1 MKRED
6 AIIPGM
12 EPRNL
17 LFSPSMLGG
26 NFSRAASEIGEI
38 AASGADY
45 VHLDVM
51 DGSFVPEI
59 TFGRKFISDLRPL
72 SDLVFDVHLMVER
85 PEEKIAAFADAG
97 AGIITVH
104 AESTV
109 HIIRTLMLIKEH
121 GCECGIAINPGTS
134 VPYIEAALPFADYI
148 TVMTVNPGWGG
159 QKFIPECLKKIEK
172 LDFLRRTEGYHYLIE
187 ADGGVSLDTIGPL
200 YKAGMDIAV
209 TGSAF
214 FRESDKAQFLDRMR
228 EKAEEWL

>member
-1 MKRED
+1 
-6 AIIPGM
+6 M

-17 LFSPSMLGG
+17 LFSPSILGG
-26 NFSRAASEIGEI
+26 NFSRAAAELGEI

-59 TFGRKFISDLRPL
+59 TFGRKFIGDLRPL
-72 SDLVFDVHLMVER
+72 SDLVFDVHLMVDR
-85 PEEKIAAFADAG
+85 
-97 AGIITVH
+97 TVH
-104 AESTV
+104 AESTN
-109 HIIRTLMLIKEH
+109 HIVRVLSLIKEL
-121 GCECGIAINPGTS
+121 GCECGIALNPGTS
-134 VPYIEAALPFADYI
+134 VNFIDAALPFADYI

-159 QKFIPECLKKIEK
+159 QKFIPECLKKIEA
-172 LDFLRRTEGYHYLIE
+172 LDYLRRTEGYHYLIE

-200 YKAGMDIAV
+200 YKAGMDIAI

-214 FRESDKAQFLDRMR
+214 FRESDKARFLDLMR

>member
-1 MKRED
+1 
-6 AIIPGM
+6 M

-26 NFSRAASEIGEI
+26 DFSRAAFEIGEI
-38 AASGADY
+38 VSSGADY

-72 SDLVFDVHLMVER
+72 TDLVFDVHLMVER
-85 PEEKIAAFADAG
+85 PEEKIGAFASAG

-104 AESTV
+104 AESTD
-109 HIIRTLMLIKEH
+109 HIVRCLSMIREA
-121 GCECGIAINPGTS
+121 GCESGIAINPGTS
-134 VPYIEAALPFADYI
+134 VSFIEAALPFADYV

-159 QKFIPECLKKIEK
+159 QRFIRECISKVEE
-172 LDFLRRTEGYHYLIE
+172 LDRRRKEEGWQFLIE

-214 FRESDKAQFLDRMR
+214 FREDDKADFLERMR

>member
-1 MKRED
+1 
-6 AIIPGM
+6 M

-17 LFSPSMLGG
+17 LFSPSILGG
-26 NFSRAASEIGEI
+26 NFSRAAAELGEI

-59 TFGRKFISDLRPL
+59 TFGRKFIGDLRPL
-72 SDLVFDVHLMVER
+72 SDLVFDVHLMVDR
-85 PEEKIAAFADAG
+85 PEDKVAAFADAG

-104 AESTV
+104 AESTN
-109 HIIRTLMLIKEH
+109 HIVRVLSLIKEL
-121 GCECGIAINPGTS
+121 GCECGIALNPGTS
-134 VPYIEAALPFADYI
+134 VNFIDAALPFADYI

-159 QKFIPECLKKIEK
+159 QKFIPECLKKIEA
-172 LDFLRRTEGYHYLIE
+172 LDYLRRTEGYHYLIE

-200 YKAGMDIAV
+200 YKAGMDIAI

-214 FRESDKAQFLDRMR
+214 FRESDKARFLDLMR